1 VGGLRDGRALSPVM
15 GGGGGWVEQGQ
26 EGLPAIHCR
35 ATKLGKDGSS
45 GQRWTVV
52 GDATYC

>member
-26 EGLPAIHCR
+26 EGLPAIYCR
-35 ATKLGKDGSS
+35 EQWAEVDGS
-45 GQRWTVV
+45 RRCHALLAPWVV
-52 GDATYC
+52 VR